1 MQGVCGLFN
10 GSDWDTLKN
19 NQYQNEMFSYAPSS
33 ELGVN
38 VTPRGVHLTLEHTQ

>member
-1 MQGVCGLFN
+1 MQVKEVVRVFI
-10 GSDWDTLKN
+10 
-19 NQYQNEMFSYAPSS
+19 NEMFSYAPSS

>member
-1 MQGVCGLFN
+1 MQVKEVVRVFI
-10 GSDWDTLKN
+10 
-19 NQYQNEMFSYAPSS
+19 NEIFYYAPSS